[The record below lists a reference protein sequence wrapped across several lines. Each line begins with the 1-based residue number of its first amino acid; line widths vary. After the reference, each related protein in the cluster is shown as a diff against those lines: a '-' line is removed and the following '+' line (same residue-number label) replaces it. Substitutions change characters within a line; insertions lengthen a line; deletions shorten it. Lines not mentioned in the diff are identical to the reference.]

1 MELEHRLT
9 LGFLQAH
16 PVEAARHLESL
27 DPHEAA
33 SLLEALPGEEIAG
46 VLEHCL
52 PVSTAKIIEE
62 LSKDLGAGVLG
73 AMNATSAIGV
83 LRQFEEPVRQDVLD
97 RLDNPMGATLRRA
110 LRYSPN
116 TAGSLA
122 DPQVFTLPPD
132 IAVEEAIDRI
142 RTYGQ
147 KAMYYVYVIDRDSK
161 LEGVLTLRQLLID
174 RSDHLVGTLMETQ
187 IITLSAEANLEE
199 ILKHS
204 EWSRFHTLPVVD
216 RWGTF
221 FGALRYRMLRRIEK
235 DVGGKAPLGSVS
247 DSLMQLWEVYSLTG
261 IRLMTDVA
269 ETLQERNKI
278 G

>member
-1 MELEHRLT
+1 MELEHHLT
-9 LGFLQAH
+9 LGYFQSH

-27 DPHEAA
+27 GPQAA
-33 SLLEALPGEEIAG
+33 GVLLEALPGEEIAN

-52 PVSTAKIIEE
+52 PVSTAKILEE
-62 LSKDLGAGVLG
+62 IPKDLSVDVLS
-73 AMNATSAIGV
+73 AMNATSAIGI
-83 LRQFEEPVRQDVLD
+83 LRQFDEAMCYDILE
-97 RLDNPMGATLRRA
+97 RLDNSMGATLRRA

-132 IAVEEAIDRI
+132 ISVEEALSRI

-147 KAMYYVYVIDRDSK
+147 KAMYYIYVIDRDGK

-174 RSDHLVGTLMETQ
+174 SSDHLVGTLMENQ
-187 IITLSAEANLEE
+187 ITTLSAEANLEE
-199 ILKHS
+199 IIKHP

-216 RWGTF
+216 RWETF

-235 DVGGKAPLGSVS
+235 DVEGKAPLGTVS
-247 DSLMQLWEVYSLTG
+247 DSLMQLWEAYSITG

-269 ETLQERNKI
+269 QTVTERKNV
-278 G
+278 

>member
-9 LGFLQAH
+9 LGYLQAH

-132 IAVEEAIDRI
+132 IAVEEAVDRI

-278 G
+278 R

>member
-1 MELEHRLT
+1 MELEHHLT
-9 LGFLQAH
+9 LGYFQAH

-27 DPHEAA
+27 GPQEAGM
-33 SLLEALPGEEIAG
+33 LLEALPGEDIAH

-52 PVSTAKIIEE
+52 PVSTAKILGKLPED
-62 LSKDLGAGVLG
+62 LSADVLS

-83 LRQFEEPVRQDVLD
+83 LRQFEEGSRYAILE
-97 RLDNPMGATLRRA
+97 RMDNSMSATLRRA
-110 LRYSPN
+110 LRYAPN

-122 DPQVFTLPPD
+122 DPQVFTLPQD
-132 IAVEEAIDRI
+132 ILVEEAISRI

-147 KAMYYVYVIDRDSK
+147 KAMYYLYVIDRDGK
-161 LEGVLTLRQLLID
+161 LEGVVTLRQLLLD
-174 RSDHLVGTLMETQ
+174 SSVHSVGTLMENQ
-187 IITLSAEANLEE
+187 ITTLSAEANLEE
-199 ILKHS
+199 ILNHP

-235 DVGGKAPLGSVS
+235 DVLGKAPLGSVS
-247 DSLMQLWEVYSLTG
+247 DSLMQLWEAYSITG

-269 ETLQERNKI
+269 QTLHERKNV
-278 G
+278 

>member
-9 LGFLQAH
+9 LGYFQSH
-16 PVEAARHLESL
+16 PVESARHLESL
-27 DPHEAA
+27 GPQEASA
-33 SLLEALPGEEIAG
+33 LLEVLPGDEIAQ

-52 PVSTAKIIEE
+52 PVSTAKILEE
-62 LSKDLGAGVLG
+62 LPKDLSGNVLS

-83 LRQFEEPVRQDVLD
+83 LRQLDETTRQDILE
-97 RLDNPMGATLRRA
+97 RLDNSMGATLRRA

-132 IAVEEAIDRI
+132 ISVEEAISRI

-147 KAMYYVYVIDRDSK
+147 KAMYYIYVIDRDGK
-161 LEGVLTLRQLLID
+161 LEGVLTLRQLLVD
-174 RSDHLVGTLMETQ
+174 TSDHLVGTLMETQ
-187 IITLSAEANLEE
+187 ITTLSAEANLEE
-199 ILKHS
+199 IIKHP

-235 DVGGKAPLGSVS
+235 DVEGKAPLGSVS
-247 DSLMQLWEVYSLTG
+247 DSLMQLWEAYSITG

-269 ETLQERNKI
+269 QTVAERKNV
-278 G
+278 

>member
-1 MELEHRLT
+1 MELEQHLT
-9 LGFLQAH
+9 LGYFQAH

-27 DPHEAA
+27 GPQEVGM
-33 SLLEALPGEEIAG
+33 LLEALPGEDIAH

-52 PVSTAKIIEE
+52 PVSTAKILGKLPED
-62 LSKDLGAGVLG
+62 LSADVLS

-83 LRQFEEPVRQDVLD
+83 LRQFEEGSRYAILE
-97 RLDNPMGATLRRA
+97 RMDNSMGATLRRA
-110 LRYSPN
+110 LRYAPN

-122 DPQVFTLPPD
+122 DPQVFTLPQD
-132 IAVEEAIDRI
+132 ILVEEAISRI

-147 KAMYYVYVIDRDSK
+147 KAMYYLYVIDRDGK
-161 LEGVLTLRQLLID
+161 LEGVVTLRQLLLD
-174 RSDHLVGTLMETQ
+174 SSVHSVGTLMENQ
-187 IITLSAEANLEE
+187 ITTLSAEADLEE
-199 ILKHS
+199 ILNHP

-235 DVGGKAPLGSVS
+235 DVLGKAPLGSVS
-247 DSLMQLWEVYSLTG
+247 DSLMQLWEAYSITG

-269 ETLQERNKI
+269 QTLHERKNV
-278 G
+278 

>member
-1 MELEHRLT
+1 MDLEQSLT
-9 LGFLQAH
+9 LGYLQAH
-16 PVEAARHLESL
+16 PVEAARQLESL
-27 DPHEAA
+27 DPHESALLVE
-33 SLLEALPGEEIAG
+33 SLPPEEIAS

-52 PVSTAKIIEE
+52 PISTAKIIEE
-62 LSKDLGAGVLG
+62 LLPEVGSQVLST
-73 AMNATSAIGV
+73 MNATSAIGV
-83 LRQFEEPVRQDVLD
+83 LRQFEDPFRQEILD

-122 DPQVFTLPPD
+122 DPRVFTLPPD
-132 IAVEEAIDRI
+132 ISVEEAIDRI
-142 RTYGQ
+142 RNYGQ
-147 KAMYYVYVIDRDSK
+147 KAMYYIYVIDRDSK
-161 LEGVLTLRQLLID
+161 LEGVVTLRQLLVD
-174 RSDHLVGTLMETQ
+174 TSHHLVGSVMEPQ

-199 ILKHS
+199 ILQHP

-247 DSLMQLWEVYSLTG
+247 DSLMQLWEAYSLTG

-269 ETLQERNKI
+269 QTINERHKLS
-278 G
+278 

>member
-1 MELEHRLT
+1 MELEHHLT
-9 LGFLQAH
+9 LGYFQSH

-27 DPHEAA
+27 GPQAA
-33 SLLEALPGEEIAG
+33 GVLLEAMPGEEIAN

-52 PVSTAKIIEE
+52 PVSTAKILEEIPKE
-62 LSKDLGAGVLG
+62 LSADVLS

-83 LRQFEEPVRQDVLD
+83 LRQFDEAMCYDILE
-97 RLDNPMGATLRRA
+97 RLDNSMGATLRRA

-132 IAVEEAIDRI
+132 ISVEEAISRI

-147 KAMYYVYVIDRDSK
+147 KAMYYIYVIDRDGK
-161 LEGVLTLRQLLID
+161 LEGVLTLRQLLVD
-174 RSDHLVGTLMETQ
+174 SSNHLVGTLMENQ
-187 IITLSAEANLEE
+187 ITTLAAEANLEE
-199 ILKHS
+199 IIKHP

-235 DVGGKAPLGSVS
+235 DVEGKAPLGSVS
-247 DSLMQLWEVYSLTG
+247 DSLMQLWEVYSITG

-269 ETLQERNKI
+269 QTVTERKNV
-278 G
+278 

>member
-9 LGFLQAH
+9 LGYLQAH

-33 SLLEALPGEEIAG
+33 SLLEALPAEEIAG

>member
-1 MELEHRLT
+1 MELEHHLT
-9 LGFLQAH
+9 LGYFQAH

-27 DPHEAA
+27 GPQPA
-33 SLLEALPGEEIAG
+33 SALLESLPGEEIAN

-52 PVSTAKIIEE
+52 PVSTAKILEE
-62 LSKDLGAGVLG
+62 LPKELSADVLS

-83 LRQFEEPVRQDVLD
+83 LRQFEETTRYEILE
-97 RLDNPMGATLRRA
+97 RLDNSMGSTLRRA

-132 IAVEEAIDRI
+132 IRVEESISRI

-147 KAMYYVYVIDRDSK
+147 KAMYYIYVIDRDGK
-161 LEGVLTLRQLLID
+161 LEGVVTLRQLLVD
-174 RSDHLVGTLMETQ
+174 SSDHSVGTIMENQ
-187 IITLSAEANLEE
+187 ITTLSAEANLEE
-199 ILKHS
+199 IIKHP

-216 RWGTF
+216 QWGTF

-235 DVGGKAPLGSVS
+235 DVEGKAPLGSVS
-247 DSLMQLWEVYSLTG
+247 DSLMQLWEAYSITG
-261 IRLMTDVA
+261 IRLMTDA
-269 ETLQERNKI
+269 AQTLQERKNL
-278 G
+278 

>member
-1 MELEHRLT
+1 MELEHHLT
-9 LGFLQAH
+9 LGYFQAH

-27 DPHEAA
+27 GPQAA
-33 SLLEALPGEEIAG
+33 SALLDVLPGDEIAN

-52 PVSTAKIIEE
+52 PVSTAKILEE
-62 LSKDLGAGVLG
+62 FPPDLSADVLS

-83 LRQFEEPVRQDVLD
+83 LRQFEEATRYDILE
-97 RLDNPMGATLRRA
+97 RLDNAIGSTLRRA

-132 IAVEEAIDRI
+132 IPVEEAISRI

-147 KAMYYVYVIDRDSK
+147 KAMYYIYVIDRDGK

-174 RSDHLVGTLMETQ
+174 TSGHSVGTLMEQQ
-187 IITLSAEANLEE
+187 IITLSAEANFEE
-199 ILKHS
+199 ILKHP

-235 DVGGKAPLGSVS
+235 DVEGKAPLGSMS
-247 DSLMQLWEVYSLTG
+247 DSLMQLWEAYSITG

-269 ETLQERNKI
+269 QTLHERKNV
-278 G
+278 

>member
-1 MELEHRLT
+1 MDLEHHLT
-9 LGFLQAH
+9 LGYFQSH
-16 PVEAARHLESL
+16 PVEAARHLESMG
-27 DPHEAA
+27 PQAA
-33 SLLEALPGEEIAG
+33 GVLLEALPGEEIAN

-52 PVSTAKIIEE
+52 PVSTAKILEE
-62 LSKDLGAGVLG
+62 LSKDLSADVLS

-83 LRQFEEPVRQDVLD
+83 LRQFEETTRYDILE
-97 RLDNPMGATLRRA
+97 RLDNSMGATLRRA

-132 IAVEEAIDRI
+132 IPVEEAISRI

-147 KAMYYVYVIDRDSK
+147 KAMYYIYVIDRDGK
-161 LEGVLTLRQLLID
+161 LEGVVTLRQLLVD
-174 RSDHLVGTLMETQ
+174 TSDHSVGTLMETQ
-187 IITLSAEANLEE
+187 ITTLSAEANLEE
-199 ILKHS
+199 IIKHP

-235 DVGGKAPLGSVS
+235 DVEGKAPLGSVS
-247 DSLMQLWEVYSLTG
+247 DSLMQLWEAYSITG

-269 ETLQERNKI
+269 QTVTERKNV
-278 G
+278 

>member
-1 MELEHRLT
+1 MDLEHHLT
-9 LGFLQAH
+9 LGYFQSH

-27 DPHEAA
+27 GPQAA
-33 SLLEALPGEEIAG
+33 GVLLEALPGEEIAN

-52 PVSTAKIIEE
+52 PVSTAKILEE
-62 LSKDLGAGVLG
+62 LSKDLSADVLS

-83 LRQFEEPVRQDVLD
+83 LRQFEETTRYDILE
-97 RLDNPMGATLRRA
+97 RLDNSMGATLRRA

-132 IAVEEAIDRI
+132 IPVEEAISRI

-147 KAMYYVYVIDRDSK
+147 KAMYYIYVIDRDGK
-161 LEGVLTLRQLLID
+161 LEGVVTLRQLLVD
-174 RSDHLVGTLMETQ
+174 TSDHSVGTLMETQ
-187 IITLSAEANLEE
+187 ITTLSAEANLEE
-199 ILKHS
+199 IIKHP

-235 DVGGKAPLGSVS
+235 DVEGKAPLGSVS
-247 DSLMQLWEVYSLTG
+247 DSLMQLWEAYSITG

-269 ETLQERNKI
+269 QTVTERKNLS
-278 G
+278 

>member
-1 MELEHRLT
+1 MKLEQHLT
-9 LGFLQAH
+9 LGYFQAH

-27 DPHEAA
+27 GPQEVGM
-33 SLLEALPGEEIAG
+33 LLEALPGEDIAH

-52 PVSTAKIIEE
+52 PVSTAKILGKLPED
-62 LSKDLGAGVLG
+62 LSADVLS

-83 LRQFEEPVRQDVLD
+83 LRQFEEGSRYAILE
-97 RLDNPMGATLRRA
+97 RMDNSMGATLRRA
-110 LRYSPN
+110 LRYAPN

-122 DPQVFTLPPD
+122 DPQVFTLPQD
-132 IAVEEAIDRI
+132 ILVEEAISRI

-147 KAMYYVYVIDRDSK
+147 KAMYYLYVIDRDGK
-161 LEGVLTLRQLLID
+161 LEGVVTLRQLLLD
-174 RSDHLVGTLMETQ
+174 SSVHSVGTLMENQ
-187 IITLSAEANLEE
+187 ITTLSAEADLEE
-199 ILKHS
+199 ILNHP

-235 DVGGKAPLGSVS
+235 DVLGKAPLGSVS
-247 DSLMQLWEVYSLTG
+247 DSLMQLWEAYSITG

-269 ETLQERNKI
+269 QTLHERKNV
-278 G
+278 

>member
-1 MELEHRLT
+1 MELENHLT
-9 LGFLQAH
+9 LGYFQSH

-27 DPHEAA
+27 GPQAA
-33 SLLEALPGEEIAG
+33 GMLLEALPGEEIAN

-52 PVSTAKIIEE
+52 PVSTAKILQE
-62 LSKDLGAGVLG
+62 LSKDLRTDVLS

-83 LRQFEEPVRQDVLD
+83 LRQFEETTRYDILE
-97 RLDNPMGATLRRA
+97 RLDNSIGATLRRA

-132 IAVEEAIDRI
+132 IPVEEAVSRI

-147 KAMYYVYVIDRDSK
+147 KAMYYIYVIDRDGK
-161 LEGVLTLRQLLID
+161 LEGVLTLRQLLVD
-174 RSDHLVGTLMETQ
+174 TSDHSVGTLMETQ
-187 IITLSAEANLEE
+187 ITTLSAEANLEE
-199 ILKHS
+199 IIKHP

-235 DVGGKAPLGSVS
+235 DVEGKAPLG
-247 DSLMQLWEVYSLTG
+247 TG
-261 IRLMTDVA
+261 
-269 ETLQERNKI
+269 E
-278 G
+278 

>member
-1 MELEHRLT
+1 MDLEHHLT
-9 LGFLQAH
+9 LGYFQSH

-27 DPHEAA
+27 GPQAA
-33 SLLEALPGEEIAG
+33 GVLLEVLPGEEIAN

-52 PVSTAKIIEE
+52 PVSTAKILEE
-62 LSKDLGAGVLG
+62 LSKDLSADVLS

-83 LRQFEEPVRQDVLD
+83 LRQFEETTRYDILE
-97 RLDNPMGATLRRA
+97 RLDNSMGATLRRA

-132 IAVEEAIDRI
+132 IPVEEAISRI

-147 KAMYYVYVIDRDSK
+147 KAMYYIYVIDRDGK
-161 LEGVLTLRQLLID
+161 LEGVVTLRQLLVD
-174 RSDHLVGTLMETQ
+174 ASDHSVGTLMETQ
-187 IITLSAEANLEE
+187 ITTLSAEANLEE
-199 ILKHS
+199 IIKHP

-235 DVGGKAPLGSVS
+235 DVEGKAPLGSVS
-247 DSLMQLWEVYSLTG
+247 DSLMQLWEAYSITG

-269 ETLQERNKI
+269 QTVTERKNL
-278 G
+278 

>member
-1 MELEHRLT
+1 MKLEQHLT
-9 LGFLQAH
+9 LGYFQAH

-27 DPHEAA
+27 GPQEVGM
-33 SLLEALPGEEIAG
+33 LLEALPGEDIAH

-52 PVSTAKIIEE
+52 PVSTAKILGKLPED
-62 LSKDLGAGVLG
+62 LSADVLS

-83 LRQFEEPVRQDVLD
+83 LRQFEEGSRYAILE
-97 RLDNPMGATLRRA
+97 RMDNSMGATLRRA
-110 LRYSPN
+110 LRYAPN

-122 DPQVFTLPPD
+122 DPQVFTLPQD
-132 IAVEEAIDRI
+132 ILVEEAISRL

-147 KAMYYVYVIDRDSK
+147 KAMYYLYVIDRDGK
-161 LEGVLTLRQLLID
+161 LEGVVTLRQLLLD
-174 RSDHLVGTLMETQ
+174 SSVHSVGTLMENQ
-187 IITLSAEANLEE
+187 ITTLSAEADLEE
-199 ILKHS
+199 ILNHP

-235 DVGGKAPLGSVS
+235 DVLGKAPLGSVS
-247 DSLMQLWEVYSLTG
+247 DSLMQLWEAYSITG

-269 ETLQERNKI
+269 QTLHERKNV
-278 G
+278 

>member
-1 MELEHRLT
+1 MELEHHLT
-9 LGFLQAH
+9 LGYFQAH

-27 DPHEAA
+27 GPQAA
-33 SLLEALPGEEIAG
+33 GALLEALPGEEIAN

-52 PVSTAKIIEE
+52 PVSTAKILEE
-62 LSKDLGAGVLG
+62 LPKDLSADVLS

-83 LRQFEEPVRQDVLD
+83 LRQFEETTRYDILE
-97 RLDNPMGATLRRA
+97 RLDNSMGATLRRA

-132 IAVEEAIDRI
+132 IPVEEAISRI

-147 KAMYYVYVIDRDSK
+147 KAMYYIYVIDRDGK
-161 LEGVLTLRQLLID
+161 LEGVLTLRQLLVD
-174 RSDHLVGTLMETQ
+174 TSDHSVGTLMETQ
-187 IITLSAEANLEE
+187 ITTLSAEANLEE
-199 ILKHS
+199 IIKHP

-235 DVGGKAPLGSVS
+235 DVEGKAPLGTVS
-247 DSLMQLWEVYSLTG
+247 DSLMQLWEAYSITG

-269 ETLQERNKI
+269 QTVTERKNV
-278 G
+278 

>member
-1 MELEHRLT
+1 MELEHHLT
-9 LGFLQAH
+9 LGYFQAH

-27 DPHEAA
+27 GPQAA
-33 SLLEALPGEEIAG
+33 GVLLEALPGEDIAN

-52 PVSTAKIIEE
+52 PVSTAKILGKIP
-62 LSKDLGAGVLG
+62 KDLSADVLS

-83 LRQFEEPVRQDVLD
+83 LRQFEEATCYDILE
-97 RLDNPMGATLRRA
+97 RLDNSMGATLRRA

-132 IAVEEAIDRI
+132 ISVEEAISRI

-147 KAMYYVYVIDRDSK
+147 KAMYYIYVIDRDGK
-161 LEGVLTLRQLLID
+161 LEGVLTLRQLLVD
-174 RSDHLVGTLMETQ
+174 TSDHLVGTLMENQ
-187 IITLSAEANLEE
+187 ITTLSAEANLEE
-199 ILKHS
+199 IIKHP

-235 DVGGKAPLGSVS
+235 DVEGKAPLGTVS
-247 DSLMQLWEVYSLTG
+247 DSLMQLWEAYSITG

-269 ETLQERNKI
+269 QTVTERKNI
-278 G
+278 

>member
-9 LGFLQAH
+9 LGYLQAH

-27 DPHEAA
+27 DPHESA
-33 SLLEALPGEEIAG
+33 SLLEALPGAEIAG

-52 PVSTAKIIEE
+52 PVSAGKIIEE
-62 LSKDLGAGVLG
+62 LPKDLGAEVLSS
-73 AMNATSAIGV
+73 MNATSAIGV
-83 LRQFEEPVRQDVLD
+83 LRQFEEPLRQAVLD
-97 RLDNPMGATLRRA
+97 RLENPMGATLRRA

-161 LEGVLTLRQLLID
+161 LEGVLTLRELLID
-174 RSDHLVGTLMETQ
+174 TSDHLVGTLMESQ
-187 IITLSAEANLEE
+187 ITTLSAEANLEE
-199 ILKHS
+199 ILKHP

-235 DVGGKAPLGSVS
+235 NVGGKAPLGSVS
-247 DSLMQLWEVYSLTG
+247 DSLMQLWEAYSLTG

-269 ETLQERNKI
+269 QTLQERNKI
-278 G
+278 

>member
-9 LGFLQAH
+9 LGYLQAH

-62 LSKDLGAGVLG
+62 LSKDLGADVLG

-204 EWSRFHTLPVVD
+204 EWSRFHALPVVD

>member
-1 MELEHRLT
+1 MELEHHLT
-9 LGFLQAH
+9 LGYFHAH

-27 DPHEAA
+27 GPQEAGA
-33 SLLEALPGEEIAG
+33 LLAVLDAEEIAN
-46 VLEHCL
+46 VLEHSL
-52 PVSTAKIIEE
+52 PVSTAKILEE
-62 LSKDLGAGVLG
+62 LPKDLSAQVLG
-73 AMNATSAIGV
+73 VMNATSAIGI
-83 LRQFEEPVRQDVLD
+83 LRQFDETTRFDILEG
-97 RLDNPMGATLRRA
+97 LDNSMGSTLRRA

-132 IAVEEAIDRI
+132 IPVDEALSRI

-147 KAMYYVYVIDRDSK
+147 KAMYYIYVIDRDGK
-161 LEGVLTLRQLLID
+161 LEGVVTLRQLLVD
-174 RSDHLVGTLMETQ
+174 TTAHLVGTLMESQ
-187 IITLSAEANLEE
+187 ITTLSAEANLEE
-199 ILKHS
+199 IIKHP

-235 DVGGKAPLGSVS
+235 DVEGKAPLGTVS
-247 DSLMQLWEVYSLTG
+247 DSLMQLWEVYSITG

-269 ETLQERNKI
+269 QTLHERKNV
-278 G
+278 

>member
-1 MELEHRLT
+1 MDLEHHLT
-9 LGFLQAH
+9 LGYFQSH

-27 DPHEAA
+27 GPQAA
-33 SLLEALPGEEIAG
+33 SGLLEALPGEEIAN

-52 PVSTAKIIEE
+52 PVSTAKILEE
-62 LSKDLGAGVLG
+62 LSNDLRADVLS

-83 LRQFEEPVRQDVLD
+83 LRQFEETTRYDILE
-97 RLDNPMGATLRRA
+97 RLDNSMGATLRRA

-132 IAVEEAIDRI
+132 IPVEEAISRI

-147 KAMYYVYVIDRDSK
+147 KAMYYIYVIDRDGK
-161 LEGVLTLRQLLID
+161 LEGVVTLRQLLVD
-174 RSDHLVGTLMETQ
+174 TSEHSVGTLMETQ
-187 IITLSAEANLEE
+187 ITTLSAEANLEE
-199 ILKHS
+199 IIKHP

-235 DVGGKAPLGSVS
+235 DVEGKAPLGTVS
-247 DSLMQLWEVYSLTG
+247 DSLMQLWEAYSLTG

-269 ETLQERNKI
+269 QTLQERKNL
-278 G
+278 

>member
-9 LGFLQAH
+9 LGYLQSH
-16 PVEAARHLESL
+16 PVEAARQLESL
-27 DPHEAA
+27 DPHESA
-33 SLLEALPGEEIAG
+33 SLLEALPGSEIAG

-52 PVSTAKIIEE
+52 PVSSAKIIEE
-62 LSKDLGAGVLG
+62 FPKDLGAEVLS

-83 LRQFEEPVRQDVLD
+83 LRQFEDPIRLEVLD

-174 RSDHLVGTLMETQ
+174 TSDHVIGTLMERQ
-187 IITLSAEANLEE
+187 ITTLSAEANLEE
-199 ILKHS
+199 ILKHP

-235 DVGGKAPLGSVS
+235 DVEGKAPLGSVS
-247 DSLMQLWEVYSLTG
+247 DSLMQLWEAYSLTG

-269 ETLQERNKI
+269 QTLQERNKML
-278 G
+278 

>member
-1 MELEHRLT
+1 MDLEHHLT
-9 LGFLQAH
+9 LGYFQSH

-27 DPHEAA
+27 GPQAA
-33 SLLEALPGEEIAG
+33 GVLLEALPGEEIAN

-52 PVSTAKIIEE
+52 PVSTAKILQE
-62 LSKDLGAGVLG
+62 LSKDLSADVLS

-83 LRQFEEPVRQDVLD
+83 LRQFEETTRYDILE
-97 RLDNPMGATLRRA
+97 RLDNSMGATLRRA

-132 IAVEEAIDRI
+132 IPVEEAISRI

-147 KAMYYVYVIDRDSK
+147 KAMYYIYVIDRDGK
-161 LEGVLTLRQLLID
+161 LEGVVTLRQLLVD
-174 RSDHLVGTLMETQ
+174 TSDHSVGTLMETQ
-187 IITLSAEANLEE
+187 ITTLSAEANLEE
-199 ILKHS
+199 IIKHP

-235 DVGGKAPLGSVS
+235 DVEGKAPLGSVS
-247 DSLMQLWEVYSLTG
+247 DSLMQLWEAYSITG

-269 ETLQERNKI
+269 QTVTERKNL
-278 G
+278 

>member
-9 LGFLQAH
+9 LGYLQAH

-269 ETLQERNKI
+269 QTLQERNKI
-278 G
+278 R

>member
-1 MELEHRLT
+1 MELEHHLT
-9 LGFLQAH
+9 IGYFQAH

-27 DPHEAA
+27 GPQEVGA
-33 SLLEALPGEEIAG
+33 LVETLPGEEIAN

-52 PVSTAKIIEE
+52 PVSTAKILGE
-62 LSKDLGAGVLG
+62 LSKELSSDVLS

-83 LRQFEEPVRQDVLD
+83 LRQFDETSRNDILE
-97 RLDNPMGATLRRA
+97 RLDNSMGSTLRRA

-132 IAVEEAIDRI
+132 ISVEAAVSRI
-142 RTYGQ
+142 RSYGQ
-147 KAMYYVYVIDRDSK
+147 KAMYYIYVIDRDGK
-161 LEGVLTLRQLLID
+161 LEGVLTLRQLLVD
-174 RSDHLVGTLMETQ
+174 TSDHLVGTLMETQ
-187 IITLSAEANLEE
+187 ITTLSAEANLEE
-199 ILKHS
+199 IIKHP

-235 DVGGKAPLGSVS
+235 DVEGKAPF
-247 DSLMQLWEVYSLTG
+247 G
-261 IRLMTDVA
+261 IR
-269 ETLQERNKI
+269 E
-278 G
+278 

>member
-1 MELEHRLT
+1 MELEHHLT
-9 LGFLQAH
+9 LGYFQSH

-27 DPHEAA
+27 GPQAA
-33 SLLEALPGEEIAG
+33 GVLLEALPGEEIAN

-52 PVSTAKIIEE
+52 PVSTAKILEEIPKE
-62 LSKDLGAGVLG
+62 LSADVLS

-83 LRQFEEPVRQDVLD
+83 LRQFDEAMCYDILE
-97 RLDNPMGATLRRA
+97 RLDNSMGATLRRA

-132 IAVEEAIDRI
+132 ISVEEALSRI

-147 KAMYYVYVIDRDSK
+147 KAMYYIYVIDRDGK

-174 RSDHLVGTLMETQ
+174 SSDHLVGTLMENQ
-187 IITLSAEANLEE
+187 ITTLSAEANLEE
-199 ILKHS
+199 IIKHP

-235 DVGGKAPLGSVS
+235 DMEGKAPLGTVS
-247 DSLMQLWEVYSLTG
+247 DSLMQLWEAYSITG

-269 ETLQERNKI
+269 QTVTERKNV
-278 G
+278 

>member
-1 MELEHRLT
+1 MELEQHLT
-9 LGFLQAH
+9 LGYFQAH

-27 DPHEAA
+27 GPEEAGV
-33 SLLEALPGEEIAG
+33 LLKMLPGEDIAQ
-46 VLEHCL
+46 VLEHCV
-52 PVSTAKIIEE
+52 PVSTAKILGE
-62 LSKDLGAGVLG
+62 LPNLLSGKVVS

-83 LRQFEEPVRQDVLD
+83 LRQLEETTRYDILEC
-97 RLDNPMGATLRRA
+97 LDNSMGATLRRA

-132 IAVEEAIDRI
+132 IPVEEAVSRI

-147 KAMYYVYVIDRDSK
+147 KAMYYIYVIDRDGK

-174 RSDHLVGTLMETQ
+174 ASDHLVGTLMENQ
-187 IITLSAEANLEE
+187 ITTLSAEANLEE
-199 ILKHS
+199 IIQHS

-235 DVGGKAPLGSVS
+235 DVEGKAPLGTVS
-247 DSLMQLWEVYSLTG
+247 DSLMQLWEAYSITG

-269 ETLQERNKI
+269 QTVTERKNHE
-278 G
+278 

>member
-1 MELEHRLT
+1 MELEHHLT
-9 LGFLQAH
+9 LGYFQSH

-27 DPHEAA
+27 GPQAA
-33 SLLEALPGEEIAG
+33 GVLLEALPGEEIAN

-52 PVSTAKIIEE
+52 PVSTAKILEEIPKE
-62 LSKDLGAGVLG
+62 LSADVLS

-83 LRQFEEPVRQDVLD
+83 LRQFDEAMCYDILE
-97 RLDNPMGATLRRA
+97 RLDNSMGATLRRA

-132 IAVEEAIDRI
+132 ISVEEALSRI

-147 KAMYYVYVIDRDSK
+147 KAMYYIYVIDRDGK

-174 RSDHLVGTLMETQ
+174 SSDHLVGTLMENQ
-187 IITLSAEANLEE
+187 ITTLSAEANLEE
-199 ILKHS
+199 IIKHP

-235 DVGGKAPLGSVS
+235 DMEGKAPLGTVS
-247 DSLMQLWEVYSLTG
+247 DSLMQLWEAYSLTG

-269 ETLQERNKI
+269 QTVTERKNV
-278 G
+278 

>member
-1 MELEHRLT
+1 MDLEQYLT
-9 LGFLQAH
+9 LGYLQAH

-27 DPHEAA
+27 DPHESAQ
-33 SLLEALPGEEIAG
+33 LLKTLPVEEIAS

-52 PVSTAKIIEE
+52 PVSTAKVIEE
-62 LSKDLGAGVLG
+62 LPQEVGSDVLSS
-73 AMNATSAIGV
+73 MNATSAIGV
-83 LRQFEEPVRQDVLD
+83 LRQFDDPLRQEILD

-122 DPQVFTLPPD
+122 DPRVFTLPPD
-132 IAVEEAIDRI
+132 IQVEEAIDRI

-147 KAMYYVYVIDRDSK
+147 KAMYYIYVIDRDGK
-161 LEGVLTLRQLLID
+161 LEGVVTLRQLLVD
-174 RSDHLVGTLMETQ
+174 TSHHLVGSVMEAQ
-187 IITLSAEANLEE
+187 ITTLSAEANLEE
-199 ILKHS
+199 ILQHP

-221 FGALRYRMLRRIEK
+221 FGALRYRMLRRTEK
-235 DVGGKAPLGSVS
+235 NVGGKAPLGSVS
-247 DSLMQLWEVYSLTG
+247 DSLMQLWEAYSLTG

-269 ETLQERNKI
+269 QTINERHKI
-278 G
+278 R

>member
-1 MELEHRLT
+1 MELEHHLT
-9 LGFLQAH
+9 LGYFQSH

-27 DPHEAA
+27 GPQAA
-33 SLLEALPGEEIAG
+33 GVLLEALPGEEIAN

-52 PVSTAKIIEE
+52 PVSTAKILEEIPKE
-62 LSKDLGAGVLG
+62 LSADVLS

-83 LRQFEEPVRQDVLD
+83 LRQFDEAMCYDILE
-97 RLDNPMGATLRRA
+97 RLDNSMGATLRRA

-132 IAVEEAIDRI
+132 ISVEEAISRI

-147 KAMYYVYVIDRDSK
+147 KAMYYIYVIDRDGK

-174 RSDHLVGTLMETQ
+174 SSDHLVGTLMENQ
-187 IITLSAEANLEE
+187 ITTLSAEANLEE
-199 ILKHS
+199 IIKHP

-235 DVGGKAPLGSVS
+235 DMEGKAPLGTVS
-247 DSLMQLWEVYSLTG
+247 DSLMQLWEAYSITG

-269 ETLQERNKI
+269 QTVTERKNV
-278 G
+278 

>member
-1 MELEHRLT
+1 
-9 LGFLQAH
+9 
-16 PVEAARHLESL
+16 
-27 DPHEAA
+27 
-33 SLLEALPGEEIAG
+33 
-46 VLEHCL
+46 HCL
-52 PVSTAKIIEE
+52 PVSTAKVIEE
-62 LSKDLGAGVLG
+62 LPQEVGSDVLSS
-73 AMNATSAIGV
+73 MNATSAIGV
-83 LRQFEEPVRQDVLD
+83 LRQFDDPLRQEILD

-122 DPQVFTLPPD
+122 DPRVFTLPPD
-132 IAVEEAIDRI
+132 IQVEEAIDRI

-147 KAMYYVYVIDRDSK
+147 KAMYYIYVIDRDGK
-161 LEGVLTLRQLLID
+161 LEGVVTLRQLLVD
-174 RSDHLVGTLMETQ
+174 TSHHLVGSVMEAQ
-187 IITLSAEANLEE
+187 ITTLSAEANLEE
-199 ILKHS
+199 ILQHP

-247 DSLMQLWEVYSLTG
+247 DSLMQLWEAYSLTG

-269 ETLQERNKI
+269 QTINERHKI
-278 G
+278 R

>member
-1 MELEHRLT
+1 MELEHHLT
-9 LGFLQAH
+9 LGYFQAH

-27 DPHEAA
+27 GPQEAGM
-33 SLLEALPGEEIAG
+33 LLEALPGEDIAH

-52 PVSTAKIIEE
+52 PVSTAKILGKLPED
-62 LSKDLGAGVLG
+62 LSADVLS

-83 LRQFEEPVRQDVLD
+83 LRQFEEGSRYAILE
-97 RLDNPMGATLRRA
+97 RMDNSMGATLRRA
-110 LRYSPN
+110 LRYAPN

-122 DPQVFTLPPD
+122 DPQVFTLPQD
-132 IAVEEAIDRI
+132 ILVEEAISRI

-147 KAMYYVYVIDRDSK
+147 KAMYYLYVIDRDGK
-161 LEGVLTLRQLLID
+161 LEGVVTLRQLLLD
-174 RSDHLVGTLMETQ
+174 SSVHSVGTLMENQ
-187 IITLSAEANLEE
+187 ITTLSAEANLEE
-199 ILKHS
+199 ILNHP

-235 DVGGKAPLGSVS
+235 DVLGKAPLGSVS
-247 DSLMQLWEVYSLTG
+247 DSLMQLWEAYSITG

-269 ETLQERNKI
+269 QTLHERKNV
-278 G
+278 

>member
-1 MELEHRLT
+1 MELEHHLT
-9 LGFLQAH
+9 LGYFQSH

-27 DPHEAA
+27 GPQVA
-33 SLLEALPGEEIAG
+33 SALLDVLPGDEIAN

-52 PVSTAKIIEE
+52 PVSTAKILEE
-62 LSKDLGAGVLG
+62 FPPALSADVLS

-83 LRQFEEPVRQDVLD
+83 LRQFEEATRYDILE
-97 RLDNPMGATLRRA
+97 RLDNAIGSTLRRA

-132 IAVEEAIDRI
+132 IPVEEAISRI

-147 KAMYYVYVIDRDSK
+147 KAMYYIYVIDRDGK

-174 RSDHLVGTLMETQ
+174 TSGHSVGTLMEQQ

-199 ILKHS
+199 ILKHP

-235 DVGGKAPLGSVS
+235 DVEGKAPLGSMS
-247 DSLMQLWEVYSLTG
+247 DSLMQLWEAYSITG

-269 ETLQERNKI
+269 QTLHERKNV
-278 G
+278 

>member
-1 MELEHRLT
+1 MDLEHHLT
-9 LGFLQAH
+9 LGYFQSH

-27 DPHEAA
+27 GPQAA
-33 SLLEALPGEEIAG
+33 GVLLEALPGEEIAN

-52 PVSTAKIIEE
+52 PVSTAKILEE
-62 LSKDLGAGVLG
+62 LSKDLSADVLS

-83 LRQFEEPVRQDVLD
+83 LRQFEETTRYDILE
-97 RLDNPMGATLRRA
+97 RLDNSMGATLRRA

-132 IAVEEAIDRI
+132 IPVEEAISRI

-147 KAMYYVYVIDRDSK
+147 KARYYIYVIDRDGK
-161 LEGVLTLRQLLID
+161 LEGVVTLRQLLVD
-174 RSDHLVGTLMETQ
+174 ASDHSVGTLMETQ
-187 IITLSAEANLEE
+187 ITTLSAEANLEE
-199 ILKHS
+199 IIKHP

-235 DVGGKAPLGSVS
+235 DVEGKAPLGSVS
-247 DSLMQLWEVYSLTG
+247 DSLMQLWEAYSITG

-269 ETLQERNKI
+269 QTVTERKNLS
-278 G
+278 